1 MSKVTEEKLLEV
13 AKAECNQG
21 FPYFKHGTSSTRPHS
36 IEHSLEAAERIRKV
50 LPDCFS
56 EVKCDT
62 SDNLCGNFTF
72 KCKVP
77 NENVPNKNIE
87 VYLNVNRYGVG
98 MHFGVIESAEEFF
111 KLFVSNPKGS
121 ENG

>member
-21 FPYFKHGTSSTRPHS
+21 FPYFKYGISSTRPHS
-36 IEHSLEAAERIRKV
+36 IEYSLEAAERIRKV

-72 KCKVP
+72 SCKIP

-87 VYLNVNRYGVG
+87 AYLNVNRYGVG

-111 KLFVSNPKGS
+111 KLFVSNPKRS